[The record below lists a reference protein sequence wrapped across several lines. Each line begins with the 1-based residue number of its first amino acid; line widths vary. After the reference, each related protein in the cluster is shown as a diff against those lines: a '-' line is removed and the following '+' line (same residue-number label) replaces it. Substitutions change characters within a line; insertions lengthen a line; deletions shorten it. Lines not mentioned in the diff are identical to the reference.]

1 MLVHYPADPAGLTW
15 HHRLLLHRVDAGD
28 WITLTPDLEFQ
39 RHDLSTHAH
48 RILERNSPFAADVAD
63 SVYAHDPLSRAQVL
77 QFKRQSQVMAAVLGE
92 GSVDEMDSMAWVV
105 ADATHD
111 KFGSVVD
118 AQLLASE
125 ATGLAFTSRGVVM
138 MEGEELF
145 VERIILKDLEDW
157 KAQKGKELGDVRLL
171 GDHRDAACKRRLDLQ
186 AAVALMHA
194 PEDKEFPIAGTRAAK
209 ELHESISEGPGNL
222 LSYHA
227 EWLRLSGVSGKSSSA
242 HIHRNICEILR
253 LFHSYDQIDASSL
266 SGAETLC
273 RWLIQVELAVERSPT
288 APDYAGL
295 DIVAGTATLPDGR
308 ASTHKFN
315 EWVSSRLKERTSIW
329 KQERLYRQE
338 KKLTRGGRGG
348 AVEDTDE
355 DDDEGGRRFNK
366 KKKKKGKGGKGDE
379 PASGSGGAGGAK

>member
-1 MLVHYPADPAGLTW
+1 M
-15 HHRLLLHRVDAGD
+15 
-28 WITLTPDLEFQ
+28 
-39 RHDLSTHAH
+39 
-48 RILERNSPFAADVAD
+48 
-63 SVYAHDPLSRAQVL
+63 
-77 QFKRQSQVMAAVLGE
+77 
-92 GSVDEMDSMAWVV
+92 
-105 ADATHD
+105 
-111 KFGSVVD
+111 
-118 AQLLASE
+118 
-125 ATGLAFTSRGVVM
+125 
-138 MEGEELF
+138 
-145 VERIILKDLEDW
+145 
-157 KAQKGKELGDVRLL
+157 
-171 GDHRDAACKRRLDLQ
+171 
-186 AAVALMHA
+186 
-194 PEDKEFPIAGTRAAK
+194 
-209 ELHESISEGPGNL
+209 
-222 LSYHA
+222 
-227 EWLRLSGVSGKSSSA
+227 
-242 HIHRNICEILR
+242 
-253 LFHSYDQIDASSL
+253 
-266 SGAETLC
+266 C